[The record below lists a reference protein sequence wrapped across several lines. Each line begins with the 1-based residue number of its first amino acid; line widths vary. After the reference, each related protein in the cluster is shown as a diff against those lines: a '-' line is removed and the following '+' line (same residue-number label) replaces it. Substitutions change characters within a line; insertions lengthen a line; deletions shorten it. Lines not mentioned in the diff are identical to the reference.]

1 MKREFTSLHAR
12 HGAARACAAVAVC
25 TMLAGLPVRADD
37 VEARAGEAVANII
50 FDYDGSSEFVSYRV
64 RPDGF
69 VDAVFASNTPGALY
83 DEIVEKLRRDPGIK
97 GVLAGKGGP
106 VCSRF

>member
-1 MKREFTSLHAR
+1 MKRELTNLHAR
-12 HGAARACAAVAVC
+12 RGAARACAAVAVC
-25 TMLAGLPVRADD
+25 AMLAGLPVAADD
-37 VEARAGEAVANII
+37 IEAKAGAAVANII
-50 FDYDGSSEFVSYRV
+50 FEYDGSNEFLSYRV